1 MNDSGRSSVVVV
13 AETPLSRHLAAGKVP
28 RRSPM
33 DAFELARRRYLA
45 GDRVD
50 MQDLAVE
57 LGISRATLFRWVGNR
72 DQLIAEVIWSLTEP
86 ALDQAAAEAA
96 GRGGARIAAIVETFT
111 RGIIEADYFHTFVS
125 REPEATLRLM
135 TTRASVVQRRIVAK
149 IQSFL
154 QEEVDRGALVPPMD
168 LPDLAYVITRIGESF
183 VYADLITGDEPDATK
198 PAAAVAALLR

>member
-1 MNDSGRSSVVVV
+1 MVVV
-13 AETPLSRHLAAGKVP
+13 AETPLTRHLAAGKVP

-33 DAFELARRRYLA
+33 DAFELARQRYLA
-45 GDRVD
+45 GERVD

-72 DQLIAEVIWSLTEP
+72 DQLIAEVIWSFTEP
-86 ALDQAAAEAA
+86 ALERAVTAAP
-96 GRGGARIAAIVETFT
+96 GQGGARIATAVENFT
-111 RGIIEADYFHTFVS
+111 RGIIEADYFRAYVS
-125 REPEATLRLM
+125 REPEACLRLM

-149 IQSFL
+149 IQELL
-154 QEEVDRGALVPPMD
+154 QEEVDRGALAPPMA

-183 VYADLITGDEPDATK
+183 VYADLITGDQPDATK